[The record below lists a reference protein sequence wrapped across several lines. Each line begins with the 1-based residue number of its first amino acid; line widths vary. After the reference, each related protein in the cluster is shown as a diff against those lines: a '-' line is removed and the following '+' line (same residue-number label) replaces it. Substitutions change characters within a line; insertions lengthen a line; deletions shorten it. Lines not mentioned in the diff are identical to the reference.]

1 MLFCASTLLP
11 SDTVLRDALS
21 HLPPIYS
28 CDTVRQI
35 ERRYLANATP
45 SLMERAGA
53 AAAAEAL
60 RLMQGCRGRVLVAA
74 GPGNNG
80 GDAFVVAR
88 HLYNTGYDVTVA
100 FAGDPKR
107 LTADAGTAYAAW
119 KSAKGETVADIPPQ
133 DFSLVIDGLFGIGL
147 QRPVS
152 GLYADW
158 IERINQFDCPILA
171 LDIPSGLD
179 SDTGRILGNAVRATH
194 TASFIALK
202 PGLLTLDGPDCCGT
216 LSVHDLGLDCE
227 SVQPADGHVLDVH
240 AFARHLRP
248 RARNSHKGSNGNAV
262 IIGGA
267 RGMAGAALLAG
278 RAALKCGAGR
288 VYLGML
294 DDQAITVDT
303 VQPELMLRAPLDLS
317 ASGAADAMAVG
328 PGLGDSEA
336 ARALLRQCLGSECAL
351 VLDADALNLIS
362 RHDALAELVTK
373 RKAATLL
380 TPHPAEA
387 ARLLGKST
395 DAVQADRVASAHEL
409 ALRYQAS
416 VVLKGCGSVVAFPTG
431 QWLINTSGNPGLS
444 SAGMGDVLT
453 GVLVSLIA
461 QGWPADSALLGAVHL
476 HGAAADELVRRG
488 VGPNGLTA
496 SEVIDAIR
504 TEINRHIAHPPEAI
518 RFPELNDEPGV

>member
-1 MLFCASTLLP
+1 M
-11 SDTVLRDALS
+11 LRDALS

-28 CDTVRQI
+28 CDAVRQI

-53 AAAAEAL
+53 AASAEAL
-60 RLMQGCRGRVLVAA
+60 RMMRGCRGRVLVAA

-88 HLYNTGYDVTVA
+88 HLYNTGYDVMVA

-107 LTADAGTAYAAW
+107 LTADAGAAYAAW
-119 KSAKGETVADIPPQ
+119 KGARGEIIRDIPDQ
-133 DFSLVIDGLFGIGL
+133 SYSLVIDGLFGIGL
-147 QRPVS
+147 QRPVT
-152 GLYADW
+152 GQYADW
-158 IERINQFDCPILA
+158 IERINQFRCPVLA

-179 SDTGRILGNAVRATH
+179 SDTGCMLGNAVRATH
-194 TASFIALK
+194 TATFIALK

-216 LSVHDLGLDCE
+216 VSVHDLGLDCE
-227 SVQPADGHVLDVH
+227 SVQPADGHVLETN
-240 AFARHLRP
+240 AFARHLKP
-248 RARNSHKGSNGNAV
+248 RLRNSHKGTNGNAV

-278 RAALKCGAGR
+278 RAALKSGAGR

-303 VQPELMLRAPLDLS
+303 TQPELMLRPPLDLVS
-317 ASGAADAMAVG
+317 SHAADALAVG

-336 ARALLRQCLGSECAL
+336 AKALLRQCLGSDCVV
-351 VLDADALNLIS
+351 VLDADALNLMA
-362 RHDALAELVTK
+362 RHEALAQAVLE
-373 RKAATLL
+373 RKSPTIL

-387 ARLLGKST
+387 ARLLGKRT
-395 DAVQADRVASAHEL
+395 EAVQMDRVAAALEL
-409 ALRYQAS
+409 AGRFQAS

-431 QWLINTSGNPGLS
+431 QWLINASGNPGLS

-453 GVLVSLIA
+453 GVIASLIA
-461 QGWPADSALLGAVHL
+461 QGWPADSALLGGVHL
-476 HGAAADELVRRG
+476 HGRAADELVRQG
-488 VGPNGLTA
+488 TGPNGLTA
-496 SEVIDAIR
+496 TDVIDAIR
-504 TEINRHIAHPPEAI
+504 TEINRLLVRAPDAGA
-518 RFPELNDEPGV
+518 FPALNDESDA